1 MKICNSNQIRRILV
15 RAPNWIGDAVLCLP
29 ALERLKSAYPQADMT
44 VLAKPWV
51 SPVFSHNPAIKRI
64 IEYDTSVRHR
74 GIYGKWRLVQ
84 VIRGYGFDMAV
95 LFQNAFEAALIAFLS
110 RIPVRIGYNRDG
122 RRLLLT
128 YPVELTSD
136 IKRAHHVAYYLN
148 IIDRIQKPEYR
159 TQNKNISQLD
169 KENRPKLYL
178 TEKEKDWSKGFLN
191 DKGIDSGIIIGI
203 APGASYGPA
212 KRWMAE
218 RFRGVAQRLIEA
230 YGARL
235 ILFGEK
241 FDRDIC
247 GEVLNSLDDKKPSKG
262 INVHTFPLSS
272 PLLGTDLKS
281 VPTGGQGE
289 NVWVNLAGEISLRES
304 IAILSRC
311 NLFITNDSGPM
322 HIAAA
327 LGVPTVAIF
336 GSTDPSL
343 TGPIGDTVK
352 VLKKDI
358 SCSPCF
364 ERECK
369 KGHYDCMN
377 MITVDDVYEACV
389 AFLGRKGMGV
399 QNF

>member
-1 MKICNSNQIRRILV
+1 LKICNSNQIRRILV

-203 APGASYGPA
+203 APGATPETGF
-212 KRWMAE
+212 E
-218 RFRGVAQRLIEA
+218 I
-230 YGARL
+230 ARL
-235 ILFGEK
+235 TKPHVAVPYHTNTADSQKKFAEILKTQMPRTACLIPEQNK
-241 FDRDIC
+241 IYQ
-247 GEVLNSLDDKKPSKG
+247 VSK
-262 INVHTFPLSS
+262 
-272 PLLGTDLKS
+272 
-281 VPTGGQGE
+281 
-289 NVWVNLAGEISLRES
+289 R
-304 IAILSRC
+304 R
-311 NLFITNDSGPM
+311 
-322 HIAAA
+322 
-327 LGVPTVAIF
+327 
-336 GSTDPSL
+336 
-343 TGPIGDTVK
+343 
-352 VLKKDI
+352 
-358 SCSPCF
+358 
-364 ERECK
+364 
-369 KGHYDCMN
+369 
-377 MITVDDVYEACV
+377 
-389 AFLGRKGMGV
+389 
-399 QNF
+399 